1 MPYLFTCP
9 HCQTR
14 TQVDDQ
20 YSGQSGECVACGNP
34 IQLPDFRDGMA
45 GSIAA
50 TADGRSKSVRWAAGA
65 VVSAIILACLLF
77 AVIRLGGQSVSR
89 LTASRDQSMS
99 IRNLQRIA
107 EALNAYAAD
116 HGNYPPPAK
125 VDKSGKRL
133 HSWRVLIL
141 PYLDEQ
147 ELYNEI
153 DLSVGWD
160 DPINAAVLR
169 RMPAVYSHPNSAKHG
184 MFNQSGYYLVT
195 GPGTLFPSSG
205 PLGRNDILDDP
216 TQTVL
221 VIEAIPTS
229 VTGSWAEPGD
239 VDFVAMQGT
248 IGGDPSTEVGG
259 LLDGGVAMVTTDAR
273 GHFLPET
280 TDPLVLRSLITPQG
294 GERLPDDT
302 LD

>member
-9 HCQTR
+9 HCQTK
-14 TQVDDQ
+14 TQVDDRF
-20 YSGQSGECVACGNP
+20 SGQSGECVVCGSP
-34 IQLPDFRDGMA
+34 IQLPEFGNRITGTIAQTDG
-45 GSIAA
+45 G
-50 TADGRSKSVRWAAGA
+50 GSKSVRWVAGA

-77 AVIRLGGQSVSR
+77 AIIRVGGQSVNR

-116 HGNYPPPAK
+116 HGNYPPVAK
-125 VDKSGKRL
+125 ADKSGKLL

-147 ELYNEI
+147 ELYNQI

-169 RMPAVYSHPNSAKHG
+169 RMPSVYSHPNSAKQG
-184 MFNQSGYYLVT
+184 LYNQSGYYLVT
-195 GPGTLFPSSG
+195 GPGTLFPNSG
-205 PLGRNDILDDP
+205 PLGPNDILDDP
-216 TQTVL
+216 TQTIL
-221 VIEAIPTS
+221 VIEAMPIS

-248 IGGDPSTEVGG
+248 IGGDPNTEVGG
-259 LLDGGVAMVTTDAR
+259 LLDDGVAMVTTDAR
-273 GHFLPET
+273 GHFLPNT
-280 TDPLVLRSLITPQG
+280 TDPLILRSLVTPQG

>member
-1 MPYLFTCP
+1 MVT
-9 HCQTR
+9 
-14 TQVDDQ
+14 
-20 YSGQSGECVACGNP
+20 
-34 IQLPDFRDGMA
+34 
-45 GSIAA
+45 
-50 TADGRSKSVRWAAGA
+50 
-65 VVSAIILACLLF
+65 AIILACLLF
-77 AVIRLGGQSVSR
+77 AVIRIGGQSVTR

-116 HGNYPPPAK
+116 HGNYPPVAK
-125 VDKSGKRL
+125 TDQSGKLL

-141 PYLDEQ
+141 PYLDE
-147 ELYNEI
+147 EDLYNQI

-160 DPINAAVLR
+160 DPVNVAVLQ
-169 RMPAVYSHPNSAKHG
+169 RMPSVYSHPNAAKHG
-184 MFNQSGYYLVT
+184 MYNQSGYYLVT

-205 PLGRNDILDDP
+205 PLGPNDILDDP
-216 TQTVL
+216 TQTIL
-221 VIEAIPTS
+221 VVEAIPRS
-229 VTGSWAEPGD
+229 ITGSWAEPGD
-239 VDFVAMQGT
+239 VDYVAMQGV

-259 LLDGGVAMVTTDAR
+259 LLDEGLAMVTTDGR
-273 GHFLPET
+273 GHFLPNA